1 METVNYYNRL
11 KIIEIIDVECYFVV
25 LNFNCILFEIF
36 NIFYV
41 IYKMYC
47 SFEVFAH
54 NIISAST
61 ITPFQF
67 EYYI

>member
-11 KIIEIIDVECYFVV
+11 KTVIEIIDVEYYFVV

-36 NIFYV
+36 NIFHV

-47 SFEVFAH
+47 SFEVLH
-54 NIISAST
+54 II
-61 ITPFQF
+61 
-67 EYYI
+67 